1 MGRRKRNLP
10 LLESVEFTDI
20 GEGGKAVGRH
30 QEKVV
35 FAKGAVPGDVGNV
48 QVYRKKSSFFEGQ
61 LTELVK
67 SSEDRTAPF
76 CNHFELCGGCSWQH
90 LNYNAQASFKEAKVK
105 AALERIGKIEVKEW
119 QPILKALETTHHRNK
134 LEFTFSENK
143 WLTDEQIKSDAEFD
157 RNGLGFHLPGKFDKI
172 LHVEQCYLQDDRTN
186 LIRNFVFEKSKS
198 LGISYFNLRAQ
209 VGVLRNLIVRNT
221 RINKWMVIL
230 VITEFNDLV
239 NELLQEISNQFEFV
253 SSVFYVVNQKKN
265 DSIADLNP
273 IHFKGQNHIQE
284 VFETPE
290 NEKVKYRIGPKSF
303 FQTNSNQAE
312 KLYQLAYNLIAPQ
325 PHETMYDFYTG
336 TGSIALFFAKAI
348 QKVVGVEYVEE
359 AVADARINAQENGLE
374 NTTFLAGDM
383 KDIFT
388 DEFITKHGTPDFVV
402 TDPPRAGMHEDVVK
416 RLVALKAK
424 RVLYISCNPST
435 QARDLS
441 LMKDSYTVE
450 FSQPVDMFPHTNH
463 VENVVLL
470 KLK

>member
-1 MGRRKRNLP
+1 
-10 LLESVEFTDI
+10 
-20 GEGGKAVGRH
+20 
-30 QEKVV
+30 
-35 FAKGAVPGDVGNV
+35 
-48 QVYRKKSSFFEGQ
+48 
-61 LTELVK
+61 
-67 SSEDRTAPF
+67 
-76 CNHFELCGGCSWQH
+76 
-90 LNYNAQASFKEAKVK
+90 
-105 AALERIGKIEVKEW
+105 
-119 QPILKALETTHHRNK
+119 
-134 LEFTFSENK
+134 
-143 WLTDEQIKSDAEFD
+143 
-157 RNGLGFHLPGKFDKI
+157 
-172 LHVEQCYLQDDRTN
+172 
-186 LIRNFVFEKSKS
+186 
-198 LGISYFNLRAQ
+198 
-209 VGVLRNLIVRNT
+209 
-221 RINKWMVIL
+221 
-230 VITEFNDLV
+230 
-239 NELLQEISNQFEFV
+239 
-253 SSVFYVVNQKKN
+253 
-265 DSIADLNP
+265 
-273 IHFKGQNHIQE
+273 
-284 VFETPE
+284 
-290 NEKVKYRIGPKSF
+290 
-303 FQTNSNQAE
+303 
-312 KLYQLAYNLIAPQ
+312 
-325 PHETMYDFYTG
+325 MYDFYTG